1 MEILEIKDLETL
13 AKKRV
18 PKMFFDYVNSGS
30 WTETTYNENVSDFQ
44 KIKLR
49 QRVAIDMSNRTLETK
64 MINQTVSM
72 PVAIAPTGLTGMQR
86 ADGEILAAQAC
97 EEFGIP
103 YTLSTMSVCSIEEV
117 AKHTKK
123 PFWFQLY
130 VMRDKKF
137 MERLIE
143 RADKAGCSALVL
155 TLDLQILGQRHKD
168 IRNGLSTPPKFT
180 PKHIYQMVTRPKWC
194 FEMMQTKNRSFG
206 NIVGHVNGVS
216 DLRSLGSWTSEQ
228 FDPKLDWNEIE
239 WIRKKWKKKLIL
251 KGILDSEDAIIASK
265 TGADAIIVS
274 NHGGRQLDG
283 APSSIK
289 VLPEIVDAVGRKI
302 EIHIDGGIRSGQD
315 VVKALCLGA
324 KGVYIGRAFLYGLG
338 AMGKKGVS
346 KSLDIIKNEL
356 DKTMA
361 FCGRKNVEDLDKSN
375 LYVEKPYSNY

>member
-64 MINQTVSM
+64 MINQPVSM

-180 PKHIYQMVTRPKWC
+180 PKHIYQMITRPKWC
-194 FEMMQTKNRSFG
+194 FEMMQTKNR
-206 NIVGHVNGVS
+206 
-216 DLRSLGSWTSEQ
+216 
-228 FDPKLDWNEIE
+228 
-239 WIRKKWKKKLIL
+239 
-251 KGILDSEDAIIASK
+251 
-265 TGADAIIVS
+265 
-274 NHGGRQLDG
+274 
-283 APSSIK
+283 
-289 VLPEIVDAVGRKI
+289 
-302 EIHIDGGIRSGQD
+302 
-315 VVKALCLGA
+315 
-324 KGVYIGRAFLYGLG
+324 
-338 AMGKKGVS
+338 
-346 KSLDIIKNEL
+346 
-356 DKTMA
+356 
-361 FCGRKNVEDLDKSN
+361 
-375 LYVEKPYSNY
+375 

>member
-1 MEILEIKDLETL
+1 MDILEIKDLEKL

-30 WTETTYNENVSDFQ
+30 WTETTYNENVSDYS

-49 QRVAIDMSNRTLETK
+49 QRVAVDMTNRKLNTK
-64 MINQTVSM
+64 LVDQDVSM

-86 ADGEILAAQAC
+86 ANGEILAAQAC

-117 AKHTKK
+117 AKHIKK

-180 PKHIYQMVTRPKWC
+180 PKHIYQMITRPKWC
-194 FEMMQTKNRSFG
+194 FEMLRTKRRSFR
-206 NIVGHVNGVS
+206 NVIGHVKGVS
-216 DLRSLGSWTSEQ
+216 DLSSLTAWVGEAFDLEFTWDDVSEIK
-228 FDPKLDWNEIE
+228 DLWGG
-239 WIRKKWKKKLIL
+239 KLIL
-251 KGILDSEDAIIASK
+251 KGILDEEDAQQAIKS
-265 TGADAIIVS
+265 GADALIVS
-274 NHGGRQLDG
+274 NHGGRQLDS
-283 APSSIK
+283 ASSSISI
-289 VLPEIVDAVGRKI
+289 LPSIVESVNQQT
-302 EIHIDGGIRSGQD
+302 EVWVDGGISSGQD
-315 VVKALCLGA
+315 VLKAMALGA
-324 KGVYIGRAFLYGLG
+324 NGTLIGRPYLYGLG
-338 AMGKKGVS
+338 ALGEDGV
-346 KSLDIIKNEL
+346 KRCLQIIQKELDIS
-356 DKTMA
+356 MA
-361 FCGRKNVEDLDKSN
+361 LCGHVNINDVTKDIIRSIAF
-375 LYVEKPYSNY
+375 

>member
-1 MEILEIKDLETL
+1 MDILEIKDLEKL

-30 WTETTYNENVSDFQ
+30 WTETTYNENVSDYS

-49 QRVAIDMSNRTLETK
+49 QRVAVDMTNRKLNTK
-64 MINQTVSM
+64 LVDQDVSM

-194 FEMMQTKNRSFG
+194 FEMLQTKNRSFG
-206 NIVGHVNGVS
+206 NIVGHVDGVS

-283 APSSIK
+283 SRAPFDQ
-289 VLPEIVDAVGRKI
+289 LAEIVDAVGDKLDVI
-302 EIHIDGGIRSGQD
+302 CEGGIHRGTHML
-315 VVKALCLGA
+315 KALSLGA
-324 KGVYIGRAFLYGLG
+324 KACSGGRLYLYALAAGGQAGVERAIEKYKAELVRDMKL
-338 AMGKKGVS
+338 MGCTKIS
-346 KSLDIIKNEL
+346 
-356 DKTMA
+356 
-361 FCGRKNVEDLDKSN
+361 DLNRNN
-375 LYVEKPYSNY
+375 LRFR

>member
-1 MEILEIKDLETL
+1 MDILEIKDLEKL

-30 WTETTYNENVSDFQ
+30 WTETTYNENVSDYS

-49 QRVAIDMSNRTLETK
+49 QRVAVDMTNRKLNTK
-64 MINQTVSM
+64 LVDQDVSM

-194 FEMMQTKNRSFG
+194 FEMLQTKNRSFG
-206 NIVGHVNGVS
+206 NIVGHVDGVS

-283 APSSIK
+283 VNSSIST
-289 VLPEIVDAVGRKI
+289 LPEIKKAVSNMDVLM
-302 EIHIDGGIRSGQD
+302 DGGISSGQD
-315 VVKALCLGA
+315 ILKAIALGA
-324 KGVYIGRAFLYGLG
+324 EGVMIGRSFVYGLS
-338 AMGKKGVS
+338 AKGKKGVI
-346 KSLDIIKNEL
+346 KALEILNKELDMTMALCGRRDIKDVGRDIIKDCPFFE
-356 DKTMA
+356 
-361 FCGRKNVEDLDKSN
+361 KN
-375 LYVEKPYSNY
+375 